1 MSRAKS
7 ILTRRAKAESNAL
20 RQGCVFGA
28 SPHEQAT
35 AGNRWLER
43 RIISSLSGSEPCS
56 PSQPIR
62 KFSNAPQFERIWWDK
77 GSDSRQGVSIWR
89 PKTSSGYPILGDCLV
104 EGLEPPRSDVSIQR
118 YDTGILVKPIKY
130 LLRVYISGKG
140 LEDLYIWFPVA
151 PTGYMAVG
159 CVATTANQMPPV
171 DRMCCVR
178 SDYVTRAKFPMIP
191 IWSMNMAKRNASL
204 WKVETEAHT
213 FIAQP
218 NLERPPDCLANYLW
232 IGDHNSRDQSTS
244 DELDIWAADKLDSS
258 LAEKRY
264 SPTAGKG
271 HSSTFNKGQSS
282 RSEGHN
288 FRDNSTS
295 DKLRSS
301 LAKKCYNS
309 TAGKGLSSTLNERQG
324 LISESHV
331 SRDHSTSDN
340 FEKWAADKLDSSF
353 AEKCYSST
361 TGKGRSSTFNER
373 QSSRSEW
380 QTVGTVLGL
389 GVGAIVLYKFYPLAK
404 LASKLAIRCF
414 LRR

>member
-1 MSRAKS
+1 MSRVKS
-7 ILTRRAKAESNAL
+7 ILTGRAKAESNAL
-20 RQGCVFGA
+20 LQACVFGA

-43 RIISSLSGSEPCS
+43 RIISSLSGSAPGS
-56 PSQPIR
+56 PSQSIR

-89 PKTSSGYPILGDCLV
+89 PKTSCGYPILGDCLV

-118 YDTGILVKPIKY
+118 YDTGILVKPINY

-159 CVATTANQMPPV
+159 CVATTADQMPPV
-171 DRMCCVR
+171 DRVWCVR
-178 SDYVTRAKFPMIP
+178 SDYVTRAKSPMRL

-232 IGDHNSRDQSTS
+232 IGHHNSRDHSTS
-244 DELDIWAADKLDSS
+244 DELDSS

-271 HSSTFNKGQSS
+271 RSSTFNEGQSS
-282 RSEGHN
+282 RSECHN
-288 FRDNSTS
+288 SRDNSTS
-295 DKLRSS
+295 DKLHSS
-301 LAKKCYNS
+301 LAKKCHNS
-309 TAGKGLSSTLNERQG
+309 TAGKGHSSTLNERQSLG
-324 LISESHV
+324 SESHV
-331 SRDHSTSDN
+331 SRD
-340 FEKWAADKLDSSF
+340 KWAADKLDSSL
-353 AEKCYSST
+353 AEECYSST
-361 TGKGRSSTFNER
+361 AGKARSSTFNER

-404 LASKLAIRCF
+404 LAIRCF